1 LPSLLERLRA
11 GLALPAPEAGPAGD
25 HAIGGFPATVA
36 TDAVPA
42 AVLVGVV
49 QHATPSLLLTERTA
63 HLRKHAGQV
72 AFPGGRVDP
81 EDSGPVA
88 TALREAQEEIGLPTD
103 VVDVIGLSDLYLTGT
118 GYAVTPVVGLLPP
131 GLSLRANPA
140 EVASL
145 FEVPLAHA
153 LDPAN
158 HLMRETMWQGR
169 KRRYFVIEWQGRS
182 IWGATAGML
191 VNLSARLAAVPGR

>member
-1 LPSLLERLRA
+1 MPSLLDRLRA
-11 GLALPAPEAGPAGD
+11 GLAQPETAGSPGGD
-25 HAIGGFPATVA
+25 HVIGGFALPGAQAV
-36 TDAVPA
+36 VPA

-49 QHATPSLLLTERTA
+49 QHAEPALLLTERTA
-63 HLRKHAGQV
+63 HLRSHPGQV

-81 EDSGPVA
+81 QDGGPVA
-88 TALREAQEEIGLPTD
+88 AALREAREEIGLPSEA
-103 VVDVIGLSDLYLTGT
+103 VEVIGLSDLYVTGT

-131 GLSLRANPA
+131 GLPLSRNPD
-140 EVASL
+140 EVADL

-158 HLMRETMWQGR
+158 HLLRETEWQGR
-169 KRRYFVIEWQGRS
+169 MRRYYVIEWQGRS

-191 VNLSARLAAVPGR
+191 VNLAARLARAG